1 MTINLG
7 TPYLGVVDMLMSI
20 AVVLYV
26 TQSMAM
32 HNVIKKYHLENEL
45 EKFANLFY
53 METAIIL
60 TLLSFLIC
68 HFIQQIFIN
77 DSIVTSSV
85 VGFILGVI
93 IGVIVV
99 KWVKRKVKR

>member
-1 MTINLG
+1 MAINLG

-26 TQSMAM
+26 TQSIAM
-32 HNVIKKYHLENEL
+32 HNIIKKYHLEHEL
-45 EKFANLFY
+45 ERFANLFY

-60 TLLSFLIC
+60 TLLNFLIC
-68 HFIQQIFIN
+68 HFVQQIFIN

-93 IGVIVV
+93 IGVTVV
-99 KWVKRKVKR
+99 KWVKKRVRK